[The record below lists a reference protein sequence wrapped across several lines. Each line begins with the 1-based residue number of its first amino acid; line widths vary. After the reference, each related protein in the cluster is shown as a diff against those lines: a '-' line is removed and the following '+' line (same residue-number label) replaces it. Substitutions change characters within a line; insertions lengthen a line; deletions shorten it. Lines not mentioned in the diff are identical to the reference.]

1 VKLVAVFLYKGII
14 KIICQMLTELDILKD
29 VTGKLD
35 KIGIQYM
42 LTGSL
47 AMSYYAQPRMTRDID
62 LVVEILPEF
71 IGRIEQVFKKEY
83 YLSAESIRDAIDK
96 EFMFNLIHIDSA
108 VKIDCIVRKNQ
119 KYRLVEFDRRNKIK
133 VEDLEIFIVSIEDLI
148 ISKLLWAKDSNSEMQ
163 IKDVRNLLAKN
174 YDKKYVELWAKELD
188 IYELL
193 TEIKND

>member
-1 VKLVAVFLYKGII
+1 VKLVAIFLYKEII

-29 VTGKLD
+29 VIKKFETL
-35 KIGIQYM
+35 GIQYM
-42 LTGSL
+42 LTGSM
-47 AMSYYAQPRMTRDID
+47 AMTYYAQPRMTRDID
-62 LVVEILPEF
+62 LVVEILPGF
-71 IGRIEQVFKKEY
+71 IGRIEYVFKNEY
-83 YLSAESIRDAIDK
+83 HLSAESIKDAIDK
-96 EFMFNLIHIDSA
+96 EFMFNLIHINSA

-133 VEDLEIFIVSIEDLI
+133 VDDLEIFIVSIEDLI
-148 ISKLLWAKDSNSEMQ
+148 ISKLLWAKDSHSEMQ

-174 YDKKYVELWAKELD
+174 YDKKYIELWAKELD

>member
-1 VKLVAVFLYKGII
+1 VKLAAIFLYKEII

-29 VTGKLD
+29 VTKKFETL
-35 KIGIQYM
+35 GIQYM
-42 LTGSL
+42 LTGSM
-47 AMSYYAQPRMTRDID
+47 AMTYYAQPRMTRDID
-62 LVVEILPEF
+62 LVVEILPGF
-71 IGRIEQVFKKEY
+71 IGRIEYVFKNEY
-83 YLSAESIRDAIDK
+83 YLSAESIKDAIDK
-96 EFMFNLIHIDSA
+96 EFMFNLIHINSA

-133 VEDLEIFIVSIEDLI
+133 VNDLEIFIVSIEDLI
-148 ISKLLWAKDSNSEMQ
+148 ISKLLWAKDSHSEMQ

-174 YDKKYVELWAKELD
+174 YDKKYIELWAKELD

>member
-1 VKLVAVFLYKGII
+1 VKLVAIFLYKEII

-29 VTGKLD
+29 VTKKFETL
-35 KIGIQYM
+35 GIQYM
-42 LTGSL
+42 LTGSM
-47 AMSYYAQPRMTRDID
+47 AMTYYAQPRMTRDID
-62 LVVEILPEF
+62 LVVEILPGF
-71 IGRIEQVFKKEY
+71 IGRIEYVFKNEY
-83 YLSAESIRDAIDK
+83 YLSAESIKDAIDK
-96 EFMFNLIHIDSA
+96 EFMFNLIHINSA

-133 VEDLEIFIVSIEDLI
+133 VNDLEIFIVSIEDLI
-148 ISKLLWAKDSNSEMQ
+148 ISKLLWAKDSHSEIQ

-174 YDKKYVELWAKELD
+174 YDKKYIELWAKELD

>member
-1 VKLVAVFLYKGII
+1 VKLVAIFLYKEII

-29 VTGKLD
+29 VTKKFETL
-35 KIGIQYM
+35 GIQYM
-42 LTGSL
+42 LTGSM
-47 AMSYYAQPRMTRDID
+47 AMTYYAQPRMTRDID
-62 LVVEILPEF
+62 LVVEILPGF
-71 IGRIEQVFKKEY
+71 IGRIEYVFKNEY
-83 YLSAESIRDAIDK
+83 YLSAESIKDAIDK
-96 EFMFNLIHIDSA
+96 EFMFNLIHINSA

-133 VEDLEIFIVSIEDLI
+133 VNDLEIFIVSIEDLI
-148 ISKLLWAKDSNSEMQ
+148 ISKLLWAKDSHSEMQ

-174 YDKKYVELWAKELD
+174 YDKKYIELWAKELD